1 MLRFPVKVALI
12 LCGVLLIV
20 LGAHGLYIY
29 THRVDVCV
37 KCFDLALSPTTNN
50 IEQSIREYGSK
61 LFLSV
66 NMAHPFAGLIW
77 WSSQEAGGSVFDGM
91 PTGGSWLIPVLLIV
105 GGLVLFGAQQGIS
118 ANSSRFVRR
127 IKHKLWD

>member
-20 LGAHGLYIY
+20 LGAHGLYVY
-29 THRVDVCV
+29 THRVDIGMHG
-37 KCFDLALSPTTNN
+37 LNLISSPNVN
-50 IEQSIREYGSK
+50 FEKAMVDYGSK
-61 LFLSV
+61 LFLSISLPS
-66 NMAHPFAGLIW
+66 PFAKVVW
-77 WSSQEAGGSVFDGM
+77 WCSHEAGGSAFELM
-91 PTGGSWLIPVLLIV
+91 PTGGSWLIPVLLII